1 MCIVEQQSSIRG
13 LMRTPICMCVHQHQY
28 VKLGNITCGK
38 RTSNKTPW
46 EITVFWGKGIAP
58 MGTWSCTRET
68 VPAPGVTLSNGNVYD
83 NGKEQGWEQYE
94 EEPKRRLAL
103 EETWGKSTSNAGR
116 GFPHTPVGQRGLLV
130 PHTGGRA
137 AGHQKR
143 RRKTRTFV
151 FSAILA
157 LQDFIHTFL
166 RLEAIRYAPN
176 PKK

>member
-1 MCIVEQQSSIRG
+1 MGKKPATRHPG
-13 LMRTPICMCVHQHQY
+13 
-28 VKLGNITCGK
+28 KLLFFG
-38 RTSNKTPW
+38 
-46 EITVFWGKGIAP
+46 GKGIAP

-116 GFPHTPVGQRGLLV
+116 GFPHTPVGQRGLLA

-157 LQDFIHTFL
+157 LQDFIHTFFEV
-166 RLEAIRYAPN
+166 RSYQICSKSQKINERPATYHV
-176 PKK
+176 KK